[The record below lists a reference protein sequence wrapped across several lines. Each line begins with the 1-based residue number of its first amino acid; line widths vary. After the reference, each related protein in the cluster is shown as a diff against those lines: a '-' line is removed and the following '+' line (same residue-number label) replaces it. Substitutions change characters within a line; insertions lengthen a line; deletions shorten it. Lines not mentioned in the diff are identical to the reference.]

1 MTVRL
6 TSIVA
11 AIALVATA
19 PAWAADAF
27 TDAVQAAYVPY
38 RSALFRTNSKAQAES
53 EQAVAAARAQFR
65 ALGQRYAAAPPVPYD
80 RDPEFAATLRKVDDV
95 LAKAEAQI
103 RDKQLA
109 KGHETLEEVR
119 DLLSELRRRSGV
131 IVYSDHMNAYHEVME
146 HMLEDGASLLAKP
159 GGLLA
164 VAGQAGALDYLAKRL
179 KSEAPAALAGDA
191 EFGPLVDAVQGSV
204 KNLRDAVQRQDEAAV
219 RDALGKLK
227 GPYSRLFLK
236 FG

>member
-1 MTVRL
+1 MRL
-6 TSIVA
+6 ALPSF
-11 AIALVATA
+11 AIAAALLVA
-19 PAWAADAF
+19 PAWASDAF
-27 TDAVQAAYVPY
+27 TDTVQAAYVPY
-38 RSALFRTNSKAQAES
+38 RAALFRTNSKAQAES
-53 EQAVAAARAQFR
+53 EQAVAEARTQFR

-80 RDPEFAATLRKVDDV
+80 RDPEFAATLKKVDEV
-95 LAKAEAQI
+95 LARAEAQV

-119 DLLSELRRRSGV
+119 DLLGELRRRNGV
-131 IVYSDHMNAYHEVME
+131 VVYSDHMNAYHEVME
-146 HMLEDGASLLAKP
+146 HLLEDSAAALAKP

-164 VAGQAGALDYLAKRL
+164 VAGQTGVLDYLAKKL
-179 KSEAPAALAGDA
+179 KSEAPAALSKDP
-191 EFGPLVDAVQGSV
+191 EFVPLVDAVQGSV

-227 GPYSRLFLK
+227 GPYSKLFLK